1 MLCEALTSRHPLAR
15 LPHEMK
21 TADANSGNTPK
32 LTEQQYFDE
41 RKLLLE
47 ARQRGYQRAE
57 QIITGGSTGALVL
70 SSTFLRN
77 FGSEAGLLASE
88 WLVSAW
94 VLLLIALFLSLLLN
108 YTSAKSFNVEILRM
122 DARQHDEKLPANP
135 AATFTRWCGPFTA
148 LLFVVGIAALAFFA
162 YENAPFQLQP

>member
-1 MLCEALTSRHPLAR
+1 MDSPGPRQAAR

-21 TADANSGNTPK
+21 TADANSSNTPK
-32 LTEQQYFDE
+32 LTEQQYFEE
-41 RKLLLE
+41 RRLLLE

-77 FGSEAGLLASE
+77 LSSEAGLLASG
-88 WLVSAW
+88 WLLSAWSLLLVSL
-94 VLLLIALFLSLLLN
+94 VLSLLLN
-108 YTSAKSFNVEILRM
+108 YTSAKSFSVEIVRM
-122 DARQHDEKLPANP
+122 NARQHDEKLPTNP

-148 LLFVVGIAALAFFA
+148 FLFVAGVAALAVFA
-162 YENAPFQLQP
+162 YENAPF

>member
-1 MLCEALTSRHPLAR
+1 
-15 LPHEMK
+15 MK

-135 AATFTRWCGPFTA
+135 AATFTQWCGPFA
-148 LLFVVGIAALAFFA
+148 GIVRLIRLDPK
-162 YENAPFQLQP
+162 NLQSRTIRLQVDATRPGRRLGLV

>member
-1 MLCEALTSRHPLAR
+1 MGTSA
-15 LPHEMK
+15 
-21 TADANSGNTPK
+21 
-32 LTEQQYFDE
+32 
-41 RKLLLE
+41 
-47 ARQRGYQRAE
+47 AE

-122 DARQHDEKLPANP
+122 DARQHDETLPANP
-135 AATFTRWCGPFTA
+135 AATFTQWCRQFTA

-162 YENAPFQLQP
+162 YENAQFQLQQ

>member
-1 MLCEALTSRHPLAR
+1 
-15 LPHEMK
+15 MK

-94 VLLLIALFLSLLLN
+94 VLLLVALFLSLLLN

-135 AATFTRWCGPFTA
+135 AATFTQWCGPFAA

-162 YENAPFQLQP
+162 YENAQFQLQQQG